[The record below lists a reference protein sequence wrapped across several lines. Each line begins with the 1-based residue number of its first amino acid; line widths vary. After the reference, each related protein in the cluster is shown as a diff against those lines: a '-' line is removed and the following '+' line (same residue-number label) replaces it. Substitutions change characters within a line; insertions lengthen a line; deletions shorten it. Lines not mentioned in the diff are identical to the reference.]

1 MRSVPSVPLALGLFW
16 VMATPALAQ
25 RLTPNNVQDVYT
37 FVAENVCPFPRNP
50 IDLRSVRELTGRE
63 DLTAIDIQLICG
75 RATGRRVAVAQA
87 AGGRAPLPS
96 FELIERARRATVAV
110 ILSVYDSIGQ
120 PQPAPGNIPS
130 NPTFPTFP
138 LQRLYDLRQ
147 ATGFH
152 LGNGLIV
159 TNLTSLGGIPTAID
173 SVGTQVIVERSNAN
187 NARLRV
193 ELADG
198 SVRQARVV
206 YFDPT
211 TDTALLAVKGDTRQL
226 AALPVAT
233 ALPRVGQ
240 RVLTL
245 SYPIGVLPVTATEG
259 MVMGIRPYGRLTLL
273 QINAATSAG
282 SQGAP
287 VLDERG
293 AVVGVVAVKNPT
305 LFQLVGS
312 LSGAENIGFAVP
324 IGTVLQRLNLTTR
337 GGR

>member
-1 MRSVPSVPLALGLFW
+1 MRSLPSLTLTLGFLLSAA
-16 VMATPALAQ
+16 MPALAQ

-63 DLTAIDIQLICG
+63 DLTFTDIQLICG
-75 RATGRRVAVAQA
+75 RATGQRVAVAQA
-87 AGGRAPLPS
+87 AGRRAPLS
-96 FELIERARRATVAV
+96 NFELIERARRATVAV

-120 PQPAPGNIPS
+120 PQPSPGNIPS
-130 NPTFPTFP
+130 NPSFNTFPVE
-138 LQRLYDLRQ
+138 RLYDVRQ

-152 LGNGLIV
+152 LGSGLII
-159 TNLTSLGGIPTAID
+159 TNLTSLGRIPTAINKD
-173 SVGTQVIVERSNAN
+173 GTEVVVLGSNAN
-187 NARLRV
+187 NMRLRV
-193 ELADG
+193 ELPDG
-198 SVRQARVV
+198 SVRQARLV

-233 ALPRVGQ
+233 ALPQIGQ
-240 RVLTL
+240 RVLTV

-259 MVMGIRPYGRLTLL
+259 MIMGIRPYGRLTLL
-273 QINAATSAG
+273 QISAATSDG

-293 AVVGVVAVKNPT
+293 AVVGVVTVKNPT
-305 LFQLVGS
+305 LFQLAGS
-312 LSGAENIGFAVP
+312 LLGAENIGFAVP
-324 IGTVLQRLNLTTR
+324 IGTVLQRLNLAAR
-337 GGR
+337 GGH